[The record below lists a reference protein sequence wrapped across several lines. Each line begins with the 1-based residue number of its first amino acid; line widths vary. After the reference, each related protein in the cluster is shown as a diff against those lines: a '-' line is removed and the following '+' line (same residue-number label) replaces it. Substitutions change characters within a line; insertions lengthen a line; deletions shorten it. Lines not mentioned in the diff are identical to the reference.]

1 MKKRASLAFGTM
13 LAVVLAAGGAWA
25 ATDVK
30 DGKDLVDTC
39 TALLAEGTSAG
50 SEGERCKNFLVNMIM
65 AQKDTLTIGQPFR
78 AERLGPDEKEQACF
92 QLPDSL
98 PFAEFARQVTSY
110 SERNPGMVRRPAYE
124 LAARALEHAYPCSE
138 DEMRDRP

>member
-1 MKKRASLAFGTM
+1 MKRRASLAFGTM
-13 LAVVLAAGGAWA
+13 LAAMLAAGGAWA
-25 ATDVK
+25 ATDVE
-30 DGKDLVDTC
+30 DGTELVDTC
-39 TALLAEGTSAG
+39 MALLAEGSAAG

-65 AQKDTLTIGQPFR
+65 AQEDTLTIGQPFR

-110 SERNPGMVRRPAYE
+110 SEKNPGMAERPAYE
-124 LAARALEHAYPCSE
+124 LAARALAQAYPCTE
-138 DEMRDRP
+138 DEMRKQP